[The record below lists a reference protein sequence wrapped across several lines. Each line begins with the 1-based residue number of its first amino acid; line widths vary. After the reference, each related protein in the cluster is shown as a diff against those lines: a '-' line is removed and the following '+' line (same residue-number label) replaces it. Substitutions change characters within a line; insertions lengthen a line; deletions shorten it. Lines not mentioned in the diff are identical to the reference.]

1 MTWSIV
7 AHDAATGAFGVAV
20 TTCAFAVGARCPFVR
35 AGVGAVATQAS
46 VNTMLGP
53 MVLDLLEQ
61 GRTPAEAI
69 EQAMHGDHNRA
80 IRQVHAVDRHGRTAV
95 WTGDMCV
102 TWCGHETHEHFSV
115 AGNML
120 ADAAVVTSTA
130 ATFGAQAS
138 LPLPERLLAALDR
151 GQEAGGDKR
160 GRQSAALIVATTEIF
175 PDIDLRA
182 DDHAAPLDEIRRL
195 LAIYRRDLAPT
206 QHLFPRKSNF
216 SGADPDTIEAMW
228 KQRGLSLRFTR

>member
-61 GRTPAEAI
+61 GRAPAEAI
-69 EQAMHGDHNRA
+69 SEAMRADHNSA
-80 IRQVHAVDRHGRTAV
+80 IRQVHAVDRHGRAAA
-95 WTGDMCV
+95 WTGGMCV
-102 TWCGHETHEHFSV
+102 TWCGHETHDGFSV

-120 ADAAVVTSTA
+120 TDAAVVASTA
-130 ATFGAQAS
+130 ATYGAQAS
-138 LPLPERLLAALDR
+138 RPLAERLLAALER
-151 GQEAGGDKR
+151 GQDAGGDKR
-160 GRQSAALIVATTEIF
+160 GRQSAALIVASTESF

-182 DDHAAPLDEIRRL
+182 DDHATPLDEIRRL
-195 LAIYRRDLAPT
+195 LAIYQRDLAPT
-206 QHLFPRKSNF
+206 QHLFPRKANF

-228 KQRGLSLRFTR
+228 KQRGLPLRFTR